1 MKKLL
6 FIFIALSLTNIFGQD
21 ADSYYIEL
29 LRSDMKT
36 ERKAIVAATMKFTDA
51 EADKFWPL
59 YHEYE
64 FELDELNDDR
74 LAIIKDYAE
83 NYLKLTDKIA
93 KELTNKN
100 FENMKERIE
109 LREKYFEK
117 FSDLLTPISAAKLMQ
132 IENEMQL
139 IIDLQ
144 IANEIPFAE
153 RPEKL
158 QQK

>member
-1 MKKLL
+1 MRKYL
-6 FIFIALSLTNIFGQD
+6 FIFISLSLANTFAQD
-21 ADSYYIEL
+21 VDSYYTEL
-29 LRSDMKT
+29 LRSDIKT
-36 ERKAIVAATMKFTDA
+36 ERKAIVASTMKFTDA

-64 FELDELNDDR
+64 FELDKLNDDR
-74 LAIIKDYAE
+74 IKLITDYA
-83 NYLKLTDKIA
+83 NHYQDLTDEKAI
-93 KELTNKN
+93 ELTNKN
-100 FENMKERIE
+100 FENMKDRIE

-117 FSDLLTPISAAKLMQ
+117 FSNLLTPIAAAKLMQ

-144 IANEIPFAE
+144 IAHKIPLAE
-153 RPEKL
+153 KPEKF